1 MLLTPIAIIIGLG
14 IGFARGGSF
23 GPWPAQPIRLLP
35 VLAAGLVF
43 QAGAEFIDVPARPA
57 VAAVGWL
64 LLAVAMAANLHLGGA
79 GVMAL
84 GMVANAVP
92 ILLNGAVPVS
102 PDALVTSG
110 RLTEAEL
117 ANATVNA
124 PWELE
129 TSETTLG
136 ILGDTIPLRI
146 TADIVSFG
154 DLLIAAGLIFFA
166 MNVVMQWA
174 TGRRHL
180 ALARR
185 GRTELDVIDLA
196 DGPAAPAAHTPID
209 LTADPVPTGAS
220 SIWSDEFETAGASD
234 SIFDDPGFGD
244 PGFSDPGFG
253 DQGFS
258 DPSLSD
264 QELATTGMTDAWQ
277 AEVPVERP
285 TPTTGGISVSD
296 WLGDADDAVLDLTGE
311 MPTAAERHGVTNLR
325 KIDQGR

>member
-14 IGFARGGSF
+14 IGFARGGTF
-23 GPWPAQPIRLLP
+23 GPWPAFPVRLVP
-35 VLAAGLVF
+35 VLATGLVF
-43 QAGAEFIDVPARPA
+43 QAGAEFLDVPARPA

-64 LLAVAMAANLHLGGA
+64 LLALAMAANLHLGGA

-84 GMVANAVP
+84 GMVANAIP

-154 DLLIAAGLIFFA
+154 DLLIAAGLIFFV
-166 MNVVMQWA
+166 MNVLMSWA
-174 TGRRHL
+174 AGRRHL

-185 GRTELDVIDLA
+185 QQAEPETIGLA
-196 DGPAAPAAHTPID
+196 GGDTAAPAVTAID
-209 LTADPVPTGAS
+209 LTQDHTGAGTS
-220 SIWSDEFETAGASD
+220 SIWSDEFETDHRDIAGASP
-234 SIFDDPGFGD
+234 FDDPLFAD
-244 PGFSDPGFG
+244 PTVGEHEFAD
-253 DQGFS
+253 
-258 DPSLSD
+258 
-264 QELATTGMTDAWQ
+264 TGMTGAWQ
-277 AEVPVERP
+277 AEHPAPSSARSAD
-285 TPTTGGISVSD
+285 TSGGISLAD
-296 WLGDADDAVLDLTGE
+296 WLGDTDESILDLTGDA
-311 MPTAAERHGVTNLR
+311 PSAAERHGVTNLR
-325 KIDQGR
+325 RLDPDR

>member
-23 GPWPAQPIRLLP
+23 GPWPAQPVRLLP
-35 VLAAGLVF
+35 VLVAGLVF

-84 GMVANAVP
+84 GMAANAIP

-110 RLTEAEL
+110 RITEAEL
-117 ANATVNA
+117 ATATVNP

-146 TADIVSFG
+146 TSDIVSFG

-174 TGRRHL
+174 AGRRHL
-180 ALARR
+180 ALIRR
-185 GRTELDVIDLA
+185 GRTQLDVIDLA
-196 DGPAAPAAHTPID
+196 VPATPFPID
-209 LTADPVPTGAS
+209 LTDDPSTATS
-220 SIWSDEFETAGASD
+220 SIWSDEFEAPNPTFADATADD
-234 SIFDDPGFGD
+234 SLFADPTFG
-244 PGFSDPGFG
+244 
-253 DQGFS
+253 
-258 DPSLSD
+258 
-264 QELATTGMTDAWQ
+264 ETGMTGSWQ
-277 AEVPVERP
+277 AAQRPVESP
-285 TPTTGGISVSD
+285 APASSTGGISLAD
-296 WLGDADDAVLDLTGE
+296 WLGDTDDAVLDLTTDT
-311 MPTAAERHGVTNLR
+311 PTAAERHGVTNLR
-325 KIDQGR
+325 RIDQDR